1 MKINMKLLAAI
12 GSAALIALSGCTRVS
27 DLEDRIEE
35 VEGRVDALETLCL
48 KLNTDITA
56 LQTLVQSQTEA
67 NIYISNVEDVEN
79 GYKITF
85 SNGKTYVIQ
94 DGDKGSKGDKG
105 EEGAAPVV
113 SVRQDTDGGY
123 YWTLNGEWLLVDGN
137 KVSALGVTPQ
147 LRINSEAGN
156 WEVSYDGGTTWTT
169 VAAAYDKSHE
179 ITISQDDN
187 AVYFKLADGTVF
199 TVNKAIAY
207 KFFVEQTEGIAI
219 VAGATVE
226 LAYTVADA
234 DESVKFSVQC
244 GGGYSAS
251 VVPSSVSAGVIKVT
265 APATLPTEGG
275 YVLIIA
281 TKNSTGDVK
290 AQQLSFEKGVIN
302 ASEVNYTANAEG
314 GNVNIPVSTNLQY
327 TVDIPEAAQSWISV
341 APATRAVRLD
351 TVTLVVSQNIGAA
364 RSATVTLKPNMGE
377 PVSLTIA
384 QAAASGVATFEVDKT
399 AAEVAGNVTT
409 YTIKLTSTVNW
420 TVSAS
425 NGVTVTPASGAGNA
439 DIVMTF
445 AANSSLDNKVT
456 HTATIT
462 TDNSDITEKTITVT
476 VTQGQ
481 GINANDYYAAFQRG
495 EDISI
500 NGKTYNKNDYS
511 ARVISADKLAD
522 GNELVKSAA
531 TDGILFIDDNANS
544 TITITGR
551 SHIMMSDAVIIG
563 RYRNSQPTIDAGS
576 LNICPVGGEIVFKN
590 VRYTSSN
597 GFGFLFNNGRN
608 EVHGNCSVIMED
620 CTINGSNTSS
630 NSNAICRD
638 ANAAYSFE
646 KLVFNN
652 CVIVTP
658 RPIVIHY
665 TTDKTANTN
674 VLSLVKITNSA
685 MALPDGAN
693 FDAYRMILQERNAVE
708 LADLDILLDGNTFF
722 GLTRSPIIPIKVVKS
737 VNVTNNV
744 FAAKTLTKNIN
755 VIGLDKE
762 VKSTSAINYNVFA
775 SPSSGFN
782 FGSCNSA
789 TKGYGVVGTP
799 NTALESLP
807 FTKTDFANGYMPI
820 DKTLVT
826 DGAGCDYSTKLW
838 KSWE

>member
-12 GSAALIALSGCTRVS
+12 GSAALIALGGCTRVS

-56 LQTLVQSQTEA
+56 LQTLVQAQTEA

-156 WEVSYDGGTTWTT
+156 WEVSYDGGTTWST

-207 KFFVEQTEGIAI
+207 KFFVEQTEEIAI
-219 VAGATVE
+219 LPGEIVE
-226 LAYTVADA
+226 LAYTIADG

-244 GGGYSAS
+244 SGGYSAV
-251 VVPSSVSAGVIKVT
+251 VVPASVSAGVIKVT

-275 YVLIIA
+275 HVLVFA

-290 AQQLSFEKGVIN
+290 AQQLSFEKGVIT
-302 ASEVNYTANAEG
+302 ASEVSYAVAAEG
-314 GNVNIPVSTNLQY
+314 GNVYIPVSTNLQY
-327 TVDIPEAAQSWISV
+327 TVEIPEAAQSWISV
-341 APATRAVRLD
+341 APATKAVRQD

-364 RSATVTLKPNMGE
+364 RSADVTLKPNMGA
-377 PVSLTIA
+377 PVTLTIA
-384 QAAASGVATFEVDKT
+384 QAAASGIASFEVDKT
-399 AAEVAGNVTT
+399 AAEVAGNDTT
-409 YTIKLTSTVNW
+409 YTIKLTSTVSW
-420 TVSAS
+420 TVTAS
-425 NGVTVTPASGAGNA
+425 EGVTVTPASGAGSA

-445 AANSSLDNKVT
+445 AANSSLDSKAT

-462 TDNSDITEKTITVT
+462 TEDSEITEKTITVT

-481 GINANDYYAAFQRG
+481 GINVNDYYAAFQRG

-500 NGKTYNKNDYS
+500 NGKTYNKKDYS
-511 ARVISADKLAD
+511 ARVITPENLAN

-597 GFGFLFNNGRN
+597 GYGFLFNNGRN
-608 EVHGNCSVIMED
+608 EVSGNCSVVMED

-646 KLVFNN
+646 KIVFNN
-652 CVIVTP
+652 CVIVTK

-685 MALPDGAN
+685 ITLPDGAN
-693 FDAYRMILQERNAVE
+693 FDAYRMILQEKNEVE

-744 FAAKTLTKNIN
+744 FAAKELIKNIN
-755 VIGLDKE
+755 VIGLNKE

-799 NTALESLP
+799 NTTLESLP

-820 DKTLVT
+820 DKTLVI
-826 DGAGCDYSTKLW
+826 DEAGCDYSTKLW

>member
-94 DGDKGSKGDKG
+94 DGEKGSKGDKG
-105 EEGAAPVV
+105 EEGTAPVV

-147 LRINSEAGN
+147 LRINGEN
-156 WEVSYDGGTTWTT
+156 WEISYDGGTSWNT

-207 KFFVEQTEGIAI
+207 KFFVEQTEEIAI
-219 VAGATVE
+219 LPGATVE
-226 LAYTVADA
+226 LAYTIADG

-290 AQQLSFEKGVIN
+290 AQQLSFEKGVIT

-314 GNVNIPVSTNLQY
+314 GNVYIPVSTNLQY
-327 TVDIPEAAQSWISV
+327 TVEIPEAAQSWISV
-341 APATRAVRLD
+341 APATKAVRQD

-364 RSATVTLKPNMGE
+364 RSAAVTLKPNMGE

-384 QAAASGVATFEVDKT
+384 QAAASGVASFEVDKA
-399 AAEVAGNVTT
+399 AAEVAGNDTT
-409 YTIKLTSTVNW
+409 YTIRLTSTVNW
-420 TVSAS
+420 TASAS
-425 NGVTVTPASGAGNA
+425 EGVTVTPASGAGNA

-445 AANSSLDNKVT
+445 AANSDTENTVSRTV
-456 HTATIT
+456 TIT
-462 TDNSDITEKTITVT
+462 TEDSDITEKTITVT
-476 VTQGQ
+476 VTQGTFVSPYNFTYVRWGNNVGLDVRKYPAMYRVEMGGEAIKVPILESDIPEGAEVTFKWTHHSNVSPKPMGAKIGKSGVVTITPVTQSSQIIGVHEAMITVTVGGDSPYAVTKSFPFFVDQQ
-481 GINANDYYAAFQRG
+481 GVNAEGYRVQADPFVFVVNPTTGGTSGAITCTKDGAATEVFNIDFRRNLAYWNYYG
-495 EDISI
+495 PS
-500 NGKTYNKNDYS
+500 TYKDGTL
-511 ARVISADKLAD
+511 SADSYMSLFWNKYYTATGKAFNIGSVDPVSYWNNAGGSLEAPLGYIDPTTKQMSIKAGAFVDAD
-522 GNELVKSAA
+522 GNAA
-531 TDGILFIDDNANS
+531 SG
-544 TITITGR
+544 
-551 SHIMMSDAVIIG
+551 
-563 RYRNSQPTIDAGS
+563 
-576 LNICPVGGEIVFKN
+576 VFYGTMQYN
-590 VRYTSSN
+590 VT
-597 GFGFLFNNGRN
+597 
-608 EVHGNCSVIMED
+608 E
-620 CTINGSNTSS
+620 GSNPISDKLGEVRPL
-630 NSNAICRD
+630 AIYFD
-638 ANAAYSFE
+638 PTFE
-646 KLVFNN
+646 
-652 CVIVTP
+652 
-658 RPIVIHY
+658 
-665 TTDKTANTN
+665 
-674 VLSLVKITNSA
+674 
-685 MALPDGAN
+685 
-693 FDAYRMILQERNAVE
+693 
-708 LADLDILLDGNTFF
+708 
-722 GLTRSPIIPIKVVKS
+722 
-737 VNVTNNV
+737 
-744 FAAKTLTKNIN
+744 
-755 VIGLDKE
+755 
-762 VKSTSAINYNVFA
+762 
-775 SPSSGFN
+775 
-782 FGSCNSA
+782 
-789 TKGYGVVGTP
+789 
-799 NTALESLP
+799 
-807 FTKTDFANGYMPI
+807 
-820 DKTLVT
+820 
-826 DGAGCDYSTKLW
+826 
-838 KSWE
+838 